1 MSNKDKQFTDSTSPI
16 IPIGDYC
23 IDSFKLSIDKHFFK
37 STNIPEHFTLIESS
51 TGAIISEFKK
61 NSLAVKYGDTT
72 VYIGLIK
79 HTLKKVCYEKV
90 IILFSSKVCGAEYFG
105 GIKKQHVIQVLEF
118 LKKSNYID
126 FSDVNAIYK
135 ELRAKDVD
143 VKMDTVFEIKARE
156 KAALWNKALKERF
169 QHEKNEIHTYD
180 SDKNFGLQVFGRD
193 RSTLSKPFLKF
204 YDKTKEMLYKHPEF
218 LATLP
223 KAIQNYIRSKFIYRY
238 EFTMKDKRFFDK
250 FGISNLLQDI
260 LEVSNTKWREIGI
273 TLLNA
278 NFQVKIKKI
287 RDTTRLK
294 PIERILALQFHI
306 DIHVGKLTPMDIRSK
321 YVSVQKGKLAKN
333 RAGKLWEKI
342 YQYESQDHQKEVS
355 DSYYNIAYFDSV
367 FFGGLPSG

>member
-126 FSDVNAIYK
+126 FSDVNG
-135 ELRAKDVD
+135 
-143 VKMDTVFEIKARE
+143 T
-156 KAALWNKALKERF
+156 
-169 QHEKNEIHTYD
+169 
-180 SDKNFGLQVFGRD
+180 
-193 RSTLSKPFLKF
+193 
-204 YDKTKEMLYKHPEF
+204 
-218 LATLP
+218 
-223 KAIQNYIRSKFIYRY
+223 
-238 EFTMKDKRFFDK
+238 
-250 FGISNLLQDI
+250 
-260 LEVSNTKWREIGI
+260 
-273 TLLNA
+273 
-278 NFQVKIKKI
+278 
-287 RDTTRLK
+287 
-294 PIERILALQFHI
+294 IE
-306 DIHVGKLTPMDIRSK
+306 
-321 YVSVQKGKLAKN
+321 
-333 RAGKLWEKI
+333 
-342 YQYESQDHQKEVS
+342 
-355 DSYYNIAYFDSV
+355 SV
-367 FFGGLPSG
+367 FLNGKRWIIAQGILGCSPKIPYAI